1 MAIDHPEFEMTGVDM
16 ADMFPTTIR
25 PENVKFELLNILDGL
40 PYPDNSFDF
49 VHMRL
54 MIIAFR
60 STEWPVVLKEIF
72 RVLKPGGLVQ
82 LVESDFTVRI
92 NIYLL
97 SIPKRYLTTY
107 FFKRKRQIFKL

>member
-40 PYPDNSFDF
+40 PYPDNTFDF

-60 STEWPVVLKEIF
+60 STEWPLVLKEIF

-82 LVESDFTVRI
+82 LVESDFTVNNNLVTKKKHFT
-92 NIYLL
+92 NIHFFI
-97 SIPKRYLTTY
+97 SI
-107 FFKRKRQIFKL
+107 RKRQTFK